1 MVEKLRRES
10 TRSETNQREERAE
23 GTKSRLEQSEVAEQA
38 ELQERQRRWWKPS
51 LTQSHRQTHE
61 HRQKENTQFS

>member
-10 TRSETNQREERAE
+10 TRSETNQAE
-23 GTKSRLEQSEVAEQA
+23 GTISRLEQSKVAEQA